1 MHLRLV
7 APATLAAFAIA
18 LPASAPAVV
27 PPKNCG
33 TVKVKG
39 KRYTVKA
46 DQMRCTTARR
56 YSTNYL
62 ISRKRKPRGYRCER
76 YGRETKLVFRC
87 VKGRANFFAIRR

>member
-1 MHLRLV
+1 MQLRLV
-7 APATLAAFAIA
+7 APVALAFALA
-18 LPASAPAVV
+18 LPAAAPAVV

-33 TVKVKG
+33 AITVKG

-62 ISRKRKPRGYRCER
+62 ISVKRKPPGWRCER
-76 YGRETKLVFRC
+76 YGRETKLRFRC